1 MKKFTKQ
8 KGITLI
14 ALIIT
19 IIVMLILVGVTI
31 NVALNG
37 GLFNKAKTA
46 SDQTQ
51 RQVSKEQLIAAMIG
65 GYDSNGNFVATDV
78 ELPEGAKWCIEDDE
92 DYTEVTQS
100 QSTPTNWVITEN
112 NNKFYI
118 DENGS
123 VLDEKP
129 VDNPEIDPEG
139 QPEDDYV
146 TVQLTTSQIGA
157 NAQKIKK
164 WLLVNIG
171 ETWTSTQ
178 IQELKGNT
186 TANQNENFDGY
197 YYFNNIKCSDNSL
210 NNISSEDF
218 GNSEDNGDNYFFVDY
233 LEIEGNSYLVVQIK
247 KGGTFITDENYS
259 SDTFKDITFTISSA
273 S

>member
-1 MKKFTKQ
+1 MEKFTKQ

-92 DYTEVTQS
+92 DYTGVTQS
-100 QSTPTNWVITEN
+100 QNTPTNWVITEN

-157 NAQKIKK
+157 GEKSKK
-164 WLLVNIG
+164 FMFVTITDEL
-171 ETWTSTQ
+171 WTAAQ
-178 IQELKGNT
+178 IQELENNIT
-186 TANQNENFDGY
+186 TSSYSNDWK
-197 YYFNNIKCSDNSL
+197 YFNNIICSDNSL
-210 NNISSEDF
+210 TNKSAEDPEYLDENF
-218 GNSEDNGDNYFFVDY
+218 DNYFYVGY
-233 LEIEGNSYLVVQIK
+233 ASVEGNHFLNIQIK
-247 KGGTFITDENYS
+247 KDGEYISDENYS

-273 S
+273 N